1 MGVFKGTARRR
12 SSHYRRHEKG
22 LWTRNSLLVSKLQ
35 QGSPCGHFS
44 SLGMGGEGRR
54 GKGEGEGEGR
64 GVRSGRRG
72 NGDGEGEG

>member
-44 SLGMGGEGRR
+44 SLGMGGRGGGGREKE
-54 GKGEGEGEGR
+54 KGREEE
-64 GVRSGRRG
+64 
-72 NGDGEGEG
+72 